1 MKNYNISSKINTYPR
16 NVHIFMKK
24 WKKLPKSVK
33 ITKIN
38 CKMVKSAIFHEIYFI
53 FWKFNN
59 FMKIWIEIMWNPANE
74 RFSCHYSFPNKVK
87 VICITVFLK
96 SYFQN
101 GVNFQFFKKTG
112 VKLGYFSKSSVGFS
126 FHFQDLNFYKW
137 LILTLLYTIVF
148 IY

>member
-1 MKNYNISSKINTYPR
+1 MKLVWILPLFFSNTEIERLFFAKNELFQKIIKNYNISSKIDTYPR

-24 WKKLPKSVK
+24 WKKLTKSVK
-33 ITKIN
+33 ITKID

-53 FWKFNN
+53 FWKFNS
-59 FMKIWIEIMWNPANE
+59 FTKIWKEIMWNPANE
-74 RFSCHYSFPNKVK
+74 RFSCHHSFPNKVK

-112 VKLGYFSKSSVGFS
+112 RSGPA
-126 FHFQDLNFYKW
+126 
-137 LILTLLYTIVF
+137 
-148 IY
+148 